1 MYRVTVIPTVNDASA
16 DDLAGNTAI
25 VIDVLRA
32 TSTILTAL
40 QRGCSD
46 IIPVETVCQAK
57 DMLREGNL
65 LAGERNG
72 RKLPGFDL
80 GNSPL
85 EYASLEL
92 KDKTIIMTTTN
103 GTRAIHKAAKA
114 SQVIIACNLN
124 ARAAANYAL
133 SLKKNIVI
141 VCAGTKDRFSLED
154 GLCAGLLLEEMS
166 KQAEEPLLMNDF
178 ATAMK
183 SAYQQAKDCFT
194 EMLLNSF
201 NGRRLVRAGYQED
214 VIYCSQ
220 RNISNL
226 VPILTHNTLRAQVL
240 KRLLVP

>member
-1 MYRVTVIPTVNDASA
+1 MQGGCQLRTFLEKKYRHRMRRYEGS
-16 DDLAGNTAI
+16 
-25 VIDVLRA
+25 
-32 TSTILTAL
+32 IL
-40 QRGCSD
+40 
-46 IIPVETVCQAK
+46 
-57 DMLREGNL
+57 
-65 LAGERNG
+65 
-72 RKLPGFDL
+72 
-80 GNSPL
+80 
-85 EYASLEL
+85 
-92 KDKTIIMTTTN
+92 
-103 GTRAIHKAAKA
+103 
-114 SQVIIACNLN
+114 
-124 ARAAANYAL
+124 
-133 SLKKNIVI
+133 
-141 VCAGTKDRFSLED
+141 LED